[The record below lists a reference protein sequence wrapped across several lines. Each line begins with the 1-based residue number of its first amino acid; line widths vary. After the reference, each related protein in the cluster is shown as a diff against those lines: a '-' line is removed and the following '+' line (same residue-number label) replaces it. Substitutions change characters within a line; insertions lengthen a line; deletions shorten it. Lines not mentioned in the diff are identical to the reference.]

1 MKNIKLII
9 AALISFAALSCEKVE
24 TTTTNPETNPE
35 DGLVTLTLS
44 TGEATKTHISN
55 VTDANGV
62 TEIHW
67 DEGDRLKVFSN
78 YVITDALGDEA
89 DEFEYSMPQN
99 YKPEG
104 KRAKFYGK
112 IRYNTTR
119 IWAVYPYEA
128 ATGATYKGNLSV
140 AIPVTQTPNPGSFQ
154 NKCNISVAA
163 ANITKN
169 SSLNATGSYDLTE
182 EALVTFNNVCSLLK
196 FNVPSGINNIKSVT
210 ILTDRDIAGEMSID
224 YSKDS
229 PVITKIEG
237 STNITMTADKAF
249 AANADYYFVL
259 APVAI
264 SELSIYVNTTDNKQ
278 YAATRTFSTPL
289 QLNAGEYK
297 SIGTLNLQK
306 MPSFGVD
313 FDVNVD
319 DNGVLNGTDI
329 VFTFPSDIVSNLR
342 FTVSHADG
350 SFVRTIN
357 VDKPKLNES
366 NQYIS
371 SCLDESVASDLPYLP
386 KGKYTVS
393 GTYDSAG
400 GAASVSG
407 LSFEITA
414 NDIPDFTVGSFD
426 ASTTYNKYV
435 NEGASVANTYTS
447 DGNTIWVTADD
458 VAISDKI
465 LKNAN
470 YKDMLQVQFA
480 TSPNGN
486 NYSANLADGLDV
498 TLSNQKVG
506 EYTSPSYVF
515 NGKKVTFSAK
525 TCYVTG
531 LPHKAAPPKNSGNQ
545 AWSDNMSVG
554 GFSLGVSWGESSIS
568 ITPDVQSVGLAPSI
582 FSPEFYSPGN
592 LPVNIYVLSDLETK
606 YKKKGYTALSP
617 AYEYVAKVVC
627 SVGDSILGEKS
638 GKTGLTDGDRFSAKT
653 HTEGNV
659 VINKDFSLTAGTS
672 QIKIYNNGSASI
684 SQYPKVYVKNVE
696 LVYR

>member
-9 AALISFAALSCEKVE
+9 AALASFAALSCEKVDTSS
-24 TTTTNPETNPE
+24 TTPVSDSE
-35 DGLVTLTLS
+35 DGLVTLTIS
-44 TGEATKTHISN
+44 TGESTKTHISN

-78 YVITDALGDEA
+78 YVITDAFGDEA

-224 YSKDS
+224 YSGAI
-229 PVITKIEG
+229 PAFGGIANG
-237 STNITMTADKAF
+237 SKSISMTAAETF
-249 AANADYYFVL
+249 ADGRDYYFVL

-264 SELSIYVNTTDNKQ
+264 SELSIFVNTTDNKQ

-297 SIGTLNLQK
+297 SLGNLNLTN

-313 FDVNVD
+313 FDIQD
-319 DNGVLNGTDI
+319 DNGYLNGTDVI
-329 VFTFPSDIVSNLR
+329 FSFPSDNISNLYL
-342 FTVSHADG
+342 TVTKKGG
-350 SFVRTIN
+350 SVVRTIK
-357 VDKPKLNES
+357 VDGPVKLNEH

-371 SCLDESVASDLPYLP
+371 SYANETVSTWPYLP
-386 KGKYTVS
+386 KGNYTVS
-393 GTYDSAG
+393 GSYTTEAG
-400 GAASVSG
+400 DVSVSNVA
-407 LSFEITA
+407 LVINTDP
-414 NDIPDFTVGSFD
+414 NFTVGSFEAYTSYTKYTSETSTAVAD
-426 ASTTYNKYV
+426 ANACDGASIYV
-435 NEGASVANTYTS
+435 NASNVS
-447 DGNTIWVTADD
+447 
-458 VAISDKI
+458 ISDKI
-465 LKNAN
+465 LKNSN
-470 YKDMLQVQFA
+470 YKDMIQVQFVA
-480 TSPNGN
+480 PAQG
-486 NYSANLADGLDV
+486 YVVANLTNGLTA
-498 TLSNQKVG
+498 TLTNQQYG
-506 EYTSPSYVF
+506 EYKSPSYIFDV
-515 NGKKVTFSAK
+515 KAVTFSELS
-525 TCYVTG
+525 CHVTG
-531 LPHKAAPPKNSGNQ
+531 IPYALNPGANDTVAPWYTMGTADLLK
-545 AWSDNMSVG
+545 WDNGLKIGELGGAMSVEKKFWVPNDFNVYISTKG
-554 GFSLGVSWGESSIS
+554 VVTGRINPASDVTGCIQVSGSEVVGVTVSPKWGFKPNQVS
-568 ITPDVQSVGLAPSI
+568 
-582 FSPEFYSPGN
+582 F
-592 LPVNIYVLSDLETK
+592 
-606 YKKKGYTALSP
+606 
-617 AYEYVAKVVC
+617 
-627 SVGDSILGEKS
+627 EKS
-638 GKTGLTDGDRFSAKT
+638 NQEETLIKSTPTITCSLTDAT
-653 HTEGNV
+653 YPA
-659 VINKDFSLTAGTS
+659 SLHVNLL
-672 QIKIYNNGSASI
+672 IVN
-684 SQYPKVYVKNVE
+684 
-696 LVYR
+696 YR

>member
-9 AALISFAALSCEKVE
+9 AALASFAALSCEKVE

-35 DGLVTLTLS
+35 DGLVTLTIS
-44 TGEATKTHISN
+44 TGESTKTHISN

-224 YSKDS
+224 YSGTI
-229 PVITKIEG
+229 PAFGGIANG
-237 STNITMTADKAF
+237 SKSISMTAAGTF
-249 AANADYYFVL
+249 ADGRDYYFVL

-264 SELSIYVNTTDNKQ
+264 SELSIFVNTTDNKQ

-297 SIGTLNLQK
+297 SLGNLNLTN

-313 FDVNVD
+313 FDIQD
-319 DNGVLNGTDI
+319 DNGYLNGTDVI
-329 VFTFPSDIVSNLR
+329 FTFPNDNVSNLKL
-342 FTVSHADG
+342 TVSKDG
-350 SFVRTIN
+350 TIVRNID
-357 VDKPKLNES
+357 VSQPKLNDS
-366 NQYIS
+366 NKYVS
-371 SCLDESVASDLPYLP
+371 SCLNETVEGWPYLP
-386 KGKYTVS
+386 KGTYTVS
-393 GTYDSAG
+393 GTYDTEG
-400 GAASVSG
+400 GAASVNNIT
-407 LSFEITA
+407 FEINTDP
-414 NDIPDFTVGSFD
+414 NFTVGSFD

-506 EYTSPSYVF
+506 KYTSPSYVF
-515 NGKKVTFSAK
+515 DGKKLTFSAK

-545 AWSDNMSVG
+545 AWSDNMSAG
-554 GFSLGVSWGESSIS
+554 GFSAGLGVSWGGSSIS
-568 ITPDVQSVGLAPSI
+568 ITPDVQSLGLAPSI

-638 GKTGLTDGDRFSAKT
+638 GKTGLTDGDRHNPKT
-653 HTEGNV
+653 HTEGDV
-659 VINKDFSLTAGTS
+659 VINNAFSLTAGTS